1 MKIIIKKG
9 FRRSGKRGE
18 TMVEVVVA
26 FLLLSILLVMFSQG
40 MVSTTKAEV
49 QATKNRNS
57 ADKAMKALQEELAA
71 GVNKGSGRTDDAIP
85 VGDGDK
91 VDIVPYIYS
100 ENGYT
105 YVVYRIYE
113 EEG

>member
-1 MKIIIKKG
+1 MKILFKKG

-18 TMVEVVVA
+18 TMVEVIVA
-26 FLLLSILLVMFSQG
+26 FLLLSILMVMFSQSIA
-40 MVSTTKAEV
+40 STTKAEV

-57 ADKAMKALQEELAA
+57 ADNAMKALQQELAA
-71 GVNKGSGRTDDAIP
+71 GVNKGSGSTDDAIP
-85 VGDGDK
+85 VGDSDK